1 MSDTPAGKLPA
12 GMFLRLSNFSRRN
25 IMSTTSKTT
34 TAKPKKS
41 SASKKAPAPVPAESV
56 NSVQSAAPAQPK
68 PQSSYFNLH
77 IDGLGYLSNIR
88 EINTATGSFLSC
100 TINALHGSTEKPEY
114 TRFDVTV
121 SGKQTTSLIRRCQ
134 NAVNEE
140 KKVLIGFKLSNLTA
154 DVFTLTKGDHA
165 GESRAS
171 LKARLIKISFIKVGQ
186 NMVYKAEKSES
197 SDSSY

>member
-1 MSDTPAGKLPA
+1 
-12 GMFLRLSNFSRRN
+12 
-25 IMSTTSKTT
+25 MSTASKTT
-34 TAKPKKS
+34 TAKTKKS
-41 SASKKAPAPVPAESV
+41 SASKQAPVPVPAESAV
-56 NSVQSAAPAQPK
+56 PAQPK

-114 TRFDVTV
+114 TRFDATV

-140 KKVLIGFKLSNLTA
+140 KKVLIGFRLSNLTA

-171 LKARLIKISFIKVGQ
+171 LRARLIKISFIKVGQ
-186 NMVYKAEKSES
+186 NMVYKAEKAGST
-197 SDSSY
+197 DSAS

>member
-1 MSDTPAGKLPA
+1 
-12 GMFLRLSNFSRRN
+12 
-25 IMSTTSKTT
+25 MSTASKTT
-34 TAKPKKS
+34 TAKSKKS
-41 SASKKAPAPVPAESV
+41 STSKKAPVPVPAES
-56 NSVQSAAPAQPK
+56 AAPALAQPK

-88 EINTATGSFLSC
+88 EVNTATGSFLSC
-100 TINALHGSTEKPEY
+100 TINALHGSTDKPEY

-121 SGKQTTSLIRRCQ
+121 SGKQTSSLIRRCQ

-154 DVFTLTKGDHA
+154 DVFTLAKGDHA

-171 LKARLIKISFIKVGQ
+171 LNARLIKISFIKVGQ
-186 NMVYKAEKSES
+186 NMVYKAEKPASA
-197 SDSSY
+197 DSAY

>member
-1 MSDTPAGKLPA
+1 
-12 GMFLRLSNFSRRN
+12 
-25 IMSTTSKTT
+25 MSTASKTT
-34 TAKPKKS
+34 TAKSKKS
-41 SASKKAPAPVPAESV
+41 STSKKAPVPVPAES
-56 NSVQSAAPAQPK
+56 AAPALAQPK

-88 EINTATGSFLSC
+88 EVNTATGSFLSC

-154 DVFTLTKGDHA
+154 DVFTLAKGDHA

-171 LKARLIKISFIKVGQ
+171 LNARLIKISFIKVGQ
-186 NMVYKAEKSES
+186 NMVYKAEKPASA
-197 SDSSY
+197 DSAY

>member
-1 MSDTPAGKLPA
+1 
-12 GMFLRLSNFSRRN
+12 
-25 IMSTTSKTT
+25 MSTASKTT
-34 TAKPKKS
+34 TAKAKKS
-41 SASKKAPAPVPAESV
+41 SASKKAPTPAPAELATPVVSE
-56 NSVQSAAPAQPK
+56 APAQPK

-121 SGKQTTSLIRRCQ
+121 SGKQASSLIRRCQ

-154 DVFTLTKGDHA
+154 DVFTLTKGNHA
-165 GESRAS
+165 GESRAA
-171 LKARLIKISFIKVGQ
+171 LRARLIKISFIKVGQ
-186 NMVYKAEKSES
+186 NMVYKAEKAES
-197 SDSSY
+197 NDSAS

>member
-1 MSDTPAGKLPA
+1 
-12 GMFLRLSNFSRRN
+12 
-25 IMSTTSKTT
+25 MSTASKTT
-34 TAKPKKS
+34 TAKLKKG
-41 SASKKAPAPVPAESV
+41 SASKQAPAPVPAESATPV
-56 NSVQSAAPAQPK
+56 PSAAPAQPK

-121 SGKQTTSLIRRCQ
+121 SGQQTSSLIRRCQ

-186 NMVYKAEKSES
+186 NMVYKAEKPES
-197 SDSSY
+197 TDSAY

>member
-1 MSDTPAGKLPA
+1 
-12 GMFLRLSNFSRRN
+12 
-25 IMSTTSKTT
+25 MSTASKTT
-34 TAKPKKS
+34 TAKPKKG
-41 SASKKAPAPVPAESV
+41 SASKQAPAPAES
-56 NSVQSAAPAQPK
+56 ATPAPAQPK

-77 IDGLGYLSNIR
+77 SDGLGYLSNIR
-88 EINTATGSFLSC
+88 EVNTATGSFLSC

-121 SGKQTTSLIRRCQ
+121 SGQQTGSLIRRCQ

-171 LKARLIKISFIKVGQ
+171 LRARLIKISFIKVGQ
-186 NMVYKAEKSES
+186 NMVYKAEKPES
-197 SDSSY
+197 ADSTY

>member
-1 MSDTPAGKLPA
+1 
-12 GMFLRLSNFSRRN
+12 
-25 IMSTTSKTT
+25 MSTTSKTT
-34 TAKPKKS
+34 TATPKKN
-41 SASKKAPAPVPAESV
+41 SASKKAPAPVPAESATPA
-56 NSVQSAAPAQPK
+56 QSAAPAQPK

-121 SGKQTTSLIRRCQ
+121 SGKQSSSLIRRCQ

-171 LKARLIKISFIKVGQ
+171 LRARLIKISFIKVGQ
-186 NMVYKAEKSES
+186 NMVYKAEKP
-197 SDSSY
+197 DSTDSAY

>member
-1 MSDTPAGKLPA
+1 
-12 GMFLRLSNFSRRN
+12 
-25 IMSTTSKTT
+25 MSTASKTT
-34 TAKPKKS
+34 TAKAKTS
-41 SASKKAPAPVPAESV
+41 SASKKEKVPAPVPAESATPAQ
-56 NSVQSAAPAQPK
+56 SAPPAPVQSK

-121 SGKQTTSLIRRCQ
+121 SGQQTSSLIRRCQ

-140 KKVLIGFKLSNLTA
+140 RKVLIGFKLSNLTA

-186 NMVYKAEKSES
+186 NMVYKAEKPES
-197 SDSSY
+197 TDSAY

>member
-1 MSDTPAGKLPA
+1 
-12 GMFLRLSNFSRRN
+12 
-25 IMSTTSKTT
+25 MSTASKTT
-34 TAKPKKS
+34 TSKPKKS
-41 SASKKAPAPVPAESV
+41 SANKKVPAPVPAESAV
-56 NSVQSAAPAQPK
+56 PAQSK

-121 SGKQTTSLIRRCQ
+121 SGKQNSSLIRRCQ

-154 DVFTLTKGDHA
+154 YVFTLTKGDHA

-171 LKARLIKISFIKVGQ
+171 LRARLIKISFIKVGQ
-186 NMVYKAEKSES
+186 NMVYKAEKPES
-197 SDSSY
+197 TDSAY

>member
-1 MSDTPAGKLPA
+1 
-12 GMFLRLSNFSRRN
+12 
-25 IMSTTSKTT
+25 MSTTSKTT
-34 TAKPKKS
+34 TAKTKTKAKQN
-41 SASKKAPAPVPAESV
+41 SASKKAPAPVPAES
-56 NSVQSAAPAQPK
+56 ATPALAQPK

-88 EINTATGSFLSC
+88 EVNTATGSFLSC

-121 SGKQTTSLIRRCQ
+121 SGKQTSSLIRRCQ
-134 NAVNEE
+134 NAVKEE

-171 LKARLIKISFIKVGQ
+171 LRARLIKISFIKVGQ
-186 NMVYKAEKSES
+186 NMVYIAEKPES
-197 SDSSY
+197 ADSAY

>member
-1 MSDTPAGKLPA
+1 
-12 GMFLRLSNFSRRN
+12 
-25 IMSTTSKTT
+25 MSTASKTT
-34 TAKPKKS
+34 TAKAKKS
-41 SASKKAPAPVPAESV
+41 NASKKATAPVPAESATPA
-56 NSVQSAAPAQPK
+56 QSAAPAPTQPK

-100 TINALHGSTEKPEY
+100 TINALHGLAEKPEY

-121 SGKQTTSLIRRCQ
+121 SGKQASSLIRRCQ

-140 KKVLIGFKLSNLTA
+140 KKVLIGFRLSNLTA

-171 LKARLIKISFIKVGQ
+171 LRARLIKISFIKVGQ
-186 NMVYKAEKSES
+186 NMVYKAEKPES
-197 SDSSY
+197 TDSAY

>member
-1 MSDTPAGKLPA
+1 
-12 GMFLRLSNFSRRN
+12 
-25 IMSTTSKTT
+25 MSTASKTT

-41 SASKKAPAPVPAESV
+41 SASKKAPASVPAESATPA
-56 NSVQSAAPAQPK
+56 QSPVQPK

-88 EINTATGSFLSC
+88 EINTATVSFLSC

-121 SGKQTTSLIRRCQ
+121 SGKQASSLIRRCQ

-154 DVFTLTKGDHA
+154 DVFTLTKGNHA
-165 GESRAS
+165 GESRAA
-171 LKARLIKISFIKVGQ
+171 LRARLIKISFIKVGQ
-186 NMVYKAEKSES
+186 NMVYKAEKPES
-197 SDSSY
+197 ADSAS

>member
-1 MSDTPAGKLPA
+1 
-12 GMFLRLSNFSRRN
+12 
-25 IMSTTSKTT
+25 MSTTSKTT
-34 TAKPKKS
+34 TAKAKKS
-41 SASKKAPAPVPAESV
+41 SASKKEKTPAPTPAESAIPA
-56 NSVQSAAPAQPK
+56 QSAAPAPAQPK
-68 PQSSYFNLH
+68 SQSSYFNLH

-121 SGKQTTSLIRRCQ
+121 SGKQTSSLIRRCQ

-140 KKVLIGFKLSNLTA
+140 RKVLIGFKLSNLTA
-154 DVFTLTKGDHA
+154 DVFTLNKGDHA

-171 LKARLIKISFIKVGQ
+171 LRARLIKISFIKVGQ
-186 NMVYKAEKSES
+186 NMVYKAEKPES
-197 SDSSY
+197 ADPAY

>member
-1 MSDTPAGKLPA
+1 
-12 GMFLRLSNFSRRN
+12 
-25 IMSTTSKTT
+25 MSTASKTT
-34 TAKPKKS
+34 KDKPKKG
-41 SASKKAPAPVPAESV
+41 SASKQAPAPVPAESAT
-56 NSVQSAAPAQPK
+56 SAQSAAPAKPK

-88 EINTATGSFLSC
+88 EVNTATGSFLSC

-121 SGKQTTSLIRRCQ
+121 LGQQTSSLIRRCQ

-186 NMVYKAEKSES
+186 NMVYKAEKPES
-197 SDSSY
+197 ADSTY

>member
-1 MSDTPAGKLPA
+1 
-12 GMFLRLSNFSRRN
+12 
-25 IMSTTSKTT
+25 MSTTSKTT

-41 SASKKAPAPVPAESV
+41 SASKKAPASVPAESATSAQ
-56 NSVQSAAPAQPK
+56 SVAPAPVQPK

-100 TINALHGSTEKPEY
+100 TINALHGSTEKTEY

-121 SGKQTTSLIRRCQ
+121 SGKQASSLIRRCQ

-165 GESRAS
+165 GESRVV
-171 LKARLIKISFIKVGQ
+171 LRARLIKISFIKVGQ
-186 NMVYKAEKSES
+186 NMVYKAEKAES
-197 SDSSY
+197 TDSAY

>member
-1 MSDTPAGKLPA
+1 
-12 GMFLRLSNFSRRN
+12 
-25 IMSTTSKTT
+25 MSTASKTT

-41 SASKKAPAPVPAESV
+41 SASKKAPASVPAESATPA
-56 NSVQSAAPAQPK
+56 QSPVQPK

-88 EINTATGSFLSC
+88 EVNTATGSFLSC

-114 TRFDVTV
+114 TPFDVTV
-121 SGKQTTSLIRRCQ
+121 SGQQTSSLIRRCQ

-171 LKARLIKISFIKVGQ
+171 LRARLIKISFIKVGQ
-186 NMVYKAEKSES
+186 NMVYKAEKPES
-197 SDSSY
+197 ADSAS

>member
-1 MSDTPAGKLPA
+1 
-12 GMFLRLSNFSRRN
+12 
-25 IMSTTSKTT
+25 MSTAPKTT
-34 TAKPKKS
+34 TAKPKKG
-41 SASKKAPAPVPAESV
+41 SASKLAPAPVPAESATPA
-56 NSVQSAAPAQPK
+56 QSAAPAQPK

-121 SGKQTTSLIRRCQ
+121 SGKQTSSLIRRCQ

-186 NMVYKAEKSES
+186 NMVYKAEKPES
-197 SDSSY
+197 ADSAY

>member
-1 MSDTPAGKLPA
+1 
-12 GMFLRLSNFSRRN
+12 
-25 IMSTTSKTT
+25 MSTASKTT

-41 SASKKAPAPVPAESV
+41 STSKKAPVPAPAES
-56 NSVQSAAPAQPK
+56 AAPALAQPK

-100 TINALHGSTEKPEY
+100 TINALHGPTEKPEY

-121 SGKQTTSLIRRCQ
+121 SGKQTSSLIRRCQ

-154 DVFTLTKGDHA
+154 DVFTLAKGDHA

-171 LKARLIKISFIKVGQ
+171 LNARLIKISFIKVGQ
-186 NMVYKAEKSES
+186 NMVYKAEKPASA
-197 SDSSY
+197 DSAY

>member
-1 MSDTPAGKLPA
+1 MSSA
-12 GMFLRLSNFSRRN
+12 
-25 IMSTTSKTT
+25 SKTT
-34 TAKPKKS
+34 TAKAKTS
-41 SASKKAPAPVPAESV
+41 SASKKEKVPAPAESATPAPV
-56 NSVQSAAPAQPK
+56 QPK

-100 TINALHGSTEKPEY
+100 TINALHGSTDKPDY

-140 KKVLIGFKLSNLTA
+140 KKILIGFKLSNLTA

-165 GESRAS
+165 GKSRAS
-171 LKARLIKISFIKVGQ
+171 LKARLIKISYIKVGQ
-186 NMVYKAEKSES
+186 DMVYKAEKPES
-197 SDSSY
+197 ADSAY

>member
-1 MSDTPAGKLPA
+1 
-12 GMFLRLSNFSRRN
+12 
-25 IMSTTSKTT
+25 MSTTSETT

-41 SASKKAPAPVPAESV
+41 STSKKAPAPVSAES
-56 NSVQSAAPAQPK
+56 AAPAPAQPK

-100 TINALHGSTEKPEY
+100 TINALHGSTDKPEY

-121 SGKQTTSLIRRCQ
+121 SGQQANSLIRRCQ

-140 KKVLIGFKLSNLTA
+140 KKVLIGFRLSNLSA
-154 DVFTLTKGDHA
+154 DVFTLNKGDHA

-171 LKARLIKISFIKVGQ
+171 LRARLIKISFIKVGQ
-186 NMVYKAEKSES
+186 NRVYKAEKVES
-197 SDSSY
+197 TDSAY

>member
-1 MSDTPAGKLPA
+1 
-12 GMFLRLSNFSRRN
+12 
-25 IMSTTSKTT
+25 MSTSSKTT

-41 SASKKAPAPVPAESV
+41 SASKQAPVPVPAESV
-56 NSVQSAAPAQPK
+56 APAPVQPK

-88 EINTATGSFLSC
+88 EIKTATGSFLSC
-100 TINALHGSTEKPEY
+100 TINALHGSTDKPEY

-121 SGKQTTSLIRRCQ
+121 SGQQASSLIRRCQ

-171 LKARLIKISFIKVGQ
+171 LRARLIKISFIKVGQ
-186 NMVYKAEKSES
+186 NMVYKAEKPES
-197 SDSSY
+197 ADSAY

>member
-1 MSDTPAGKLPA
+1 
-12 GMFLRLSNFSRRN
+12 
-25 IMSTTSKTT
+25 MSTTSKTT

-56 NSVQSAAPAQPK
+56 NSVQSAAPVQPK

>member
-1 MSDTPAGKLPA
+1 
-12 GMFLRLSNFSRRN
+12 
-25 IMSTTSKTT
+25 MSTASKTT

-41 SASKKAPAPVPAESV
+41 SASKKAPASVSAESATPA
-56 NSVQSAAPAQPK
+56 QSPVQPK

-88 EINTATGSFLSC
+88 EVNTATGSFLSC

-121 SGKQTTSLIRRCQ
+121 SGQQTSSLIRRCQ

-171 LKARLIKISFIKVGQ
+171 LRARLIKISFIKVGQ
-186 NMVYKAEKSES
+186 NMVYKAEKPES
-197 SDSSY
+197 ADSAS

>member
-1 MSDTPAGKLPA
+1 
-12 GMFLRLSNFSRRN
+12 
-25 IMSTTSKTT
+25 MSTTSKTT
-34 TAKPKKS
+34 TAKAKKS
-41 SASKKAPAPVPAESV
+41 SVSKKAPASVPAE
-56 NSVQSAAPAQPK
+56 SAAPAQPK

-88 EINTATGSFLSC
+88 EINTTTGSFLSC

-121 SGKQTTSLIRRCQ
+121 SGQQTSSLIRRCQ

-171 LKARLIKISFIKVGQ
+171 LRARLIKISFIKVGQ
-186 NMVYKAEKSES
+186 NMVYKAEKPES
-197 SDSSY
+197 ADSAS

>member
-1 MSDTPAGKLPA
+1 
-12 GMFLRLSNFSRRN
+12 
-25 IMSTTSKTT
+25 MSTASKTT

-41 SASKKAPAPVPAESV
+41 SASKKAPAPVPAK
-56 NSVQSAAPAQPK
+56 SAAPAPAQPK

-121 SGKQTTSLIRRCQ
+121 SGWGITHHHPVTPTGLLVPASSIPSRPTFLS
-134 NAVNEE
+134 
-140 KKVLIGFKLSNLTA
+140 GFKPRGPIGSLPACCCRRS
-154 DVFTLTKGDHA
+154 
-165 GESRAS
+165 AS
-171 LKARLIKISFIKVGQ
+171 AVIPGVTVCLRH
-186 NMVYKAEKSES
+186 
-197 SDSSY
+197 SYCR

>member
-1 MSDTPAGKLPA
+1 
-12 GMFLRLSNFSRRN
+12 
-25 IMSTTSKTT
+25 MSTAPKTT

-41 SASKKAPAPVPAESV
+41 STSKKAPVPVPAESATPA
-56 NSVQSAAPAQPK
+56 SAQPK

-88 EINTATGSFLSC
+88 EVNTATGSFLSC
-100 TINALHGSTEKPEY
+100 TINALHGSTDKPEY

-121 SGKQTTSLIRRCQ
+121 SGKQTSSLIRRCQ

-154 DVFTLTKGDHA
+154 DVFTLAKGDHA

-171 LKARLIKISFIKVGQ
+171 LNARLIKISFIKVGQ
-186 NMVYKAEKSES
+186 NMVYKAEKPASA
-197 SDSSY
+197 DSAY